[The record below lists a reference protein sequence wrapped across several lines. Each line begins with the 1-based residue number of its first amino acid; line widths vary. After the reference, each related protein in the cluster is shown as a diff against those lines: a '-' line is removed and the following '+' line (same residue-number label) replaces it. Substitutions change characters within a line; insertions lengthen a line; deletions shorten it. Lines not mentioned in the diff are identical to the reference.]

1 MKLPF
6 EIIKNAPDASICTT
20 LYTLTNFWQREER
33 SEYVIAEVEI
43 KVIIMTT
50 MKVIKS
56 FEISYYTRRM
66 LDSVVYTNGLNDS
79 DLKSLLRRWKKRRH
93 LLKKKEIR
101 IEDYFKL
108 WNLQNACNINYFVFC
123 YVQGNAFILKSRLF
137 AFKWS

>member
-1 MKLPF
+1 MKLLF

-43 KVIIMTT
+43 KMIIMTT

-79 DLKSLLRRWKKRRH
+79 DLKSLLRRWKKRSAFA
-93 LLKKKEIR
+93 KKER
-101 IEDYFKL
+101 
-108 WNLQNACNINYFVFC
+108 N
-123 YVQGNAFILKSRLF
+123 
-137 AFKWS
+137 